1 MYTPP
6 QFYFMKQVSKNLSKS
21 QKKSVRKVF
30 SFVSRKFRHRD
41 STIVLVYVLYIL
53 TNIGILRPKYVFI
66 RIVYTTI
73 PDTNDSYFPFCCWNK
88 LWTHIS
94 SWQDDMYYK
103 LGLLGMLKLA
113 NAYFQSCTYYS
124 TTLLAN
130 FSSYKHCLC

>member
-1 MYTPP
+1 MYTHP

-41 STIVLVYVLYIL
+41 STIVLVYVQSY
-53 TNIGILRPKYVFI
+53 KYWNFEAKI
-66 RIVYTTI
+66 RIHPYCI
-73 PDTNDSYFPFCCWNK
+73 YYYTNDSYFPFCCWNK

-113 NAYFQSCTYYS
+113 NAYFQSCTYYL
-124 TTLLAN
+124 TTLVAN
-130 FSSYKHCLC
+130 FSSYKQGYKHYLC

>member
-41 STIVLVYVLYIL
+41 STIVLVYVQSY
-53 TNIGILRPKYVFI
+53 KYWNFEAKI
-66 RIVYTTI
+66 RIHPYCI
-73 PDTNDSYFPFCCWNK
+73 YYYTNDSYFPFCCWNK

-103 LGLLGMLKLA
+103 LSLLGMLKLA
-113 NAYFQSCTYYS
+113 NLSIAYANYS
-124 TTLLAN
+124 NRYMQASI
-130 FSSYKHCLC
+130 SSVHTHKHCLC